1 MDGGMSP
8 IAFHNAHVATVAAY
22 GEALQELQTKIVFLE
37 AALKQKQ
44 EVAVG
49 STPEAHIIT
58 REEREVVE
66 AARAYCAGH
75 GSKERIEVALK
86 AMDEKARPQGRPALR
101 QEESQG

>member
-1 MDGGMSP
+1 MNP
-8 IAFHNAHVATVAAY
+8 IAFHNAQASAVAAY

-37 AALKQKQ
+37 AALRQRQ
-44 EVAVG
+44 EAAG
-49 STPEAHIIT
+49 APPEAHIIT

-66 AARAYCAGH
+66 AARAYCAGQ